1 MSKESN
7 SMSLNLL
14 ANQSQLRRQL
24 SSGALCDALD
34 AAGMW
39 SVLPS
44 SIHRMAGEPRSF
56 FGRAYTVSWQPTRKQ
71 ADIRA
76 LSQSTWE
83 QVRQFLIPGDQ
94 SVEGMVYVAGA
105 PGGSI
110 DRYALAGGLS
120 TRQFEQLGMEAVVLC
135 GAVRDADEVATRSIP
150 VFATGFSPLDS
161 QGNYRVASAGDEC
174 LVGDIRVQ
182 TGDWVFGDTTG
193 IVVLP
198 ARFAA
203 DIVERA
209 LAILEVEANVLEKLT
224 AGASLLDVLNRSG
237 HI

>member
-1 MSKESN
+1 
-7 SMSLNLL
+7 MSLNLL

-34 AAGMW
+34 AAGLW

-44 SIHRMAGEPRSF
+44 SIHRMAGEPRNF

-76 LSQSTWE
+76 HMQSTWE
-83 QVRQFLIPGDQ
+83 QVREFLIPAGRQ
-94 SVEGMVYVAGA
+94 VEGMVYVAGA

-120 TRQFEQLGMEAVVLC
+120 TRQFEQLGMEAVVLS
-135 GAVRDADEVATRSIP
+135 GAVRDADEVTTRAIP
-150 VFATGFSPLDS
+150 IFATGYSPLDS
-161 QGNYRVASAGDEC
+161 QGNYRVATAGEEC
-174 LVGDIRVQ
+174 LVGDIRVE
-182 TGDWVFGDTTG
+182 TGDWIFGDTTG

-198 ARFAA
+198 ARIAA

-209 LAILEVEANVLEKLT
+209 LVILQAESTVLEKLT
-224 AGASLLDVLNRSG
+224 SGQSLLDVLDRSG